1 MALFV
6 FSRETFKYITLHIL
20 NFLRSFNDDSCR
32 LYKYMY
38 VGSIHYIFSVIYI
51 FYTLGNSY
59 YDKPIILNFIRNVQI
74 YTPPRY
80 STTNNFP
87 IFYLRDQTF
96 FKDITSKSSRLY
108 QCSIIEDD
116 LNPGDAWMYMMT
128 NSSSQKIDLRY
139 FSYKY
144 VRYGFQTELYAIVKD
159 PSYVLDDAYCIT
171 TKDRSGYEI
180 NKKD

>member
-6 FSRETFKYITLHIL
+6 FRRETFKYITLHIL

-59 YDKPIILNFIRNVQI
+59 YDKPITLNYIRNVQI

-128 NSSSQKIDLRY
+128 NSSSQKIDCDTFRTSMYVMVFKRSSTPLSKTLPTFWTMHTVLLR
-139 FSYKY
+139 
-144 VRYGFQTELYAIVKD
+144 RTA
-159 PSYVLDDAYCIT
+159 LD
-171 TKDRSGYEI
+171 TK
-180 NKKD
+180 

>member
-1 MALFV
+1 MIPV
-6 FSRETFKYITLHIL
+6 VYINTCTLVLYIISFQSHIL
-20 NFLRSFNDDSCR
+20 F
-32 LYKYMY
+32 
-38 VGSIHYIFSVIYI
+38 IP
-51 FYTLGNSY
+51 YTLGNSY
-59 YDKPIILNFIRNVQI
+59 YYQPITLNYIRNVQI

-96 FKDITSKSSRLY
+96 FKDITSESSRLY

-171 TKDRSGYEI
+171 TKDRSGYRI